1 MLIRSQLRSPHWR
14 AQGVRDRARR
24 AMAPHASLGARR
36 LPWNTNKRGEDA
48 SEAQQTAAGF
58 FFLFFYPRASS
69 RRRGHY
75 LFSRLAGFPRHPR
88 AKLGANFFIWI
99 FSNTIALMDE
109 LLAKYGFVV
118 FLEKRKEP
126 ERSYR
131 DVFSAP
137 RENIVCDLSECEQR
151 HAPHV
156 QSILSLLQTARSCLL
171 LLHFE

>member
-1 MLIRSQLRSPHWR
+1 
-14 AQGVRDRARR
+14 
-24 AMAPHASLGARR
+24 
-36 LPWNTNKRGEDA
+36 
-48 SEAQQTAAGF
+48 
-58 FFLFFYPRASS
+58 
-69 RRRGHY
+69 
-75 LFSRLAGFPRHPR
+75 
-88 AKLGANFFIWI
+88 
-99 FSNTIALMDE
+99 MDE

-156 QSILSLLQTARSCLL
+156 QSILSLLQTAQSCPL